1 MKTSKTSGITFR
13 PITHSDIPFL
23 YTVYRSTRMEELS
36 QAQFS
41 EEELEDFLKTQFS
54 LQHHQYMNN
63 YSNATFEIIIIN
75 DSIPIGRLY
84 MNESGDDMRIMDIA
98 LLPEFRNRGIG
109 STIMHHII
117 QTSEKLKKAVS
128 LHVEYNNP
136 ALRLYE
142 KLGFKICT
150 KGSVY
155 VLMKREADFDDDLI
169 PSLNL

>member
-1 MKTSKTSGITFR
+1 MKTNKTHGITFR
-13 PITHSDIPFL
+13 PIAHSDIPFL
-23 YTVYRSTRMEELS
+23 YTVYRSTRIEELS
-36 QAQFS
+36 QAHFS
-41 EEELEDFLKTQFS
+41 KEELEDFLKMQFS
-54 LQHHQYMNN
+54 LQHQQYMDH
-63 YSNATFEIIIIN
+63 YPNATFEVIIN
-75 DSIPIGRLY
+75 DSTPIGRLY
-84 MNESGDDMRIMDIA
+84 MNESEDDMRIMDIA

-117 QTSEKLKKAVS
+117 QTSEKLKKSVS

-142 KLGFKICT
+142 KLGFKIYT

-155 VLMKREADFDDDLI
+155 ILMKREADFDNDLI